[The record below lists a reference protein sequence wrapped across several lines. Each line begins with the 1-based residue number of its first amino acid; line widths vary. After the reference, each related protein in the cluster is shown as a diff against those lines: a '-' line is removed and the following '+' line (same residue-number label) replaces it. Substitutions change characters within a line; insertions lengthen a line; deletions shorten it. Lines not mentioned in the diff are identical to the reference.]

1 MIFIETLLSVSS
13 EPFLENLWELYY
25 LYPLSPLLDYL
36 WELLLSVFSTPS
48 PGKFMWTLLFV
59 STWTFLGTLSSVPSE
74 PSTGYFW
81 GLYYLYPLSPLL
93 DFYGNS
99 IICILWAPPGLFM
112 GTLLFVSS
120 ELLLDYLSVFSKPPP
135 EILMGTLLFVS
146 SEPRPGIYLGT
157 LLLVY
162 SEPSCNISGNSII
175 CILWASSL
183 NISGD
188 SLICILWALS

>member
-1 MIFIETLLSVSS
+1 MR
-13 EPFLENLWELYY
+13 LYY
-25 LYPLSPLLDYL
+25 LYPLS
-36 WELLLSVFSTPS
+36 LSW
-48 PGKFMWTLLFV
+48 KIY
-59 STWTFLGTLSSVPSE
+59 E
-74 PSTGYFW
+74 
-81 GLYYLYPLSPLL
+81 
-93 DFYGNS
+93 NS
-99 IICILWAPPGLFM
+99 IICILWAPSWIIYGNSYYLYSLRPLLENLCELYYLYPPEHFWVLFHLYPLSPLLDISGDSIICILWAPFWIFM